1 MSFPP
6 PTSRQARVIWFS
18 VTTFAVALSLALL
31 ALLLFGLGRL
41 IDLLSP
47 VLWPLAIGVV
57 LSYLLAPVADWL
69 VERRI
74 PRLRAVCL
82 VFFAGAVLI
91 LGMLGSVVPRVLVE
105 ARDLASQVP
114 AYAAKARVRIEHW
127 IERPPASVLRLMP
140 DEWRQRLESLRKAI
154 PGGGASSRTE
164 PPPVTN
170 AAPPVPSA
178 TEPIATDPSG
188 TAEQPSTQAIA
199 ALPEPTAS
207 TAESPVWIRAFDPR
221 ALKSVGTWI
230 ATIGP
235 DFVHWSLGKL
245 GRVAAWFGL
254 LAGLLLVPVYTF
266 FFLLEQ
272 PRIARCWPDYLPVS
286 DPNVKT
292 EAIFVLRSINEALI
306 VFFRGQVL
314 VALCDGVLYAV
325 GFSLIG
331 LPYALLLGAMASVV
345 TIVPFLGAALTCGTA
360 LVVALLQFEGW
371 RLPLLVLVVF
381 GVVQVIE
388 GFVLQ
393 PRIIGDRV
401 GLHPLTVIVALMVG
415 TALMGGILGGL
426 LAIPI
431 TATLGV
437 LMGRYVWR
445 RKAGASS

>member
-1 MSFPP
+1 M
-6 PTSRQARVIWFS
+6 
-18 VTTFAVALSLALL
+18 
-31 ALLLFGLGRL
+31 
-41 IDLLSP
+41 
-47 VLWPLAIGVV
+47 
-57 LSYLLAPVADWL
+57 
-69 VERRI
+69 
-74 PRLRAVCL
+74 
-82 VFFAGAVLI
+82 
-91 LGMLGSVVPRVLVE
+91 
-105 ARDLASQVP
+105 
-114 AYAAKARVRIEHW
+114 
-127 IERPPASVLRLMP
+127 
-140 DEWRQRLESLRKAI
+140 
-154 PGGGASSRTE
+154 
-164 PPPVTN
+164 TN

-272 PRIARCWPDYLPVS
+272 PRIARSWTDYLPVS

-388 GFVLQ
+388 GSSCS
-393 PRIIGDRV
+393 P
-401 GLHPLTVIVALMVG
+401 
-415 TALMGGILGGL
+415 
-426 LAIPI
+426 
-431 TATLGV
+431 
-437 LMGRYVWR
+437 
-445 RKAGASS
+445 ASSAIGLDSIR